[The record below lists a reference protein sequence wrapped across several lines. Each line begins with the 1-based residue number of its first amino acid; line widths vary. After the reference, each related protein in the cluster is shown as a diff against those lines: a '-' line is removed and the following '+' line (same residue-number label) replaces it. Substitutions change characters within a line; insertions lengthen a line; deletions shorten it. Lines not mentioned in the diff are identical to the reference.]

1 MRLRLLSRILAAS
14 AATFCLITAM
24 SQPSAAQTT
33 TYFCGTSRD
42 GVPTTY
48 ARTATGRKVA
58 VIRWEREWGGKYTPE
73 VRCQEVSAKF
83 QSASEQGLLKYLTY
97 GIKSGQKVICVAGE
111 YGGPC
116 QQILFTLRSSDD
128 PDRVLQDMMSVGFR
142 AQGPV
147 VQSEDSSPQYY
158 YDFEKF
164 LENTPTEE

>member
-1 MRLRLLSRILAAS
+1 MKLKLFASLLAAS
-14 AATFCLITAM
+14 MLAVGALTIS
-24 SQPSAAQTT
+24 SQPGEAQTN
-33 TYFCGTSRD
+33 TYSCETNR

-48 ARTATGRKVA
+48 ALTATGKKIA
-58 VIRWEREWGGKYTPE
+58 VIRWVKNWGGKYTPE

-116 QQILFTLRSSDD
+116 LQVLFTLRSNDD

-147 VQSEDSSPQYY
+147 VQSEDGSPQYY
-158 YDFEKF
+158 YDFEQF
-164 LENTPTEE
+164 LEKAPTAE

>member
-1 MRLRLLSRILAAS
+1 MK
-14 AATFCLITAM
+14 
-24 SQPSAAQTT
+24 
-33 TYFCGTSRD
+33 
-42 GVPTTY
+42 PTTY
-48 ARTATGRKVA
+48 ALTATGKKIA
-58 VIRWEREWGGKYTPE
+58 VIRWVKNWGGKYTPE

-116 QQILFTLRSSDD
+116 LQVLFTLRSNDD

-147 VQSEDSSPQYY
+147 VQSEDGSPQYY
-158 YDFEKF
+158 YDFEQF
-164 LENTPTEE
+164 LEKATTAE

>member
-1 MRLRLLSRILAAS
+1 MKLKLFATLLAAGTL
-14 AATFCLITAM
+14 ALGALAIG
-24 SQPSAAQTT
+24 SQPSSAQTT
-33 TYFCGTSRD
+33 TYSCDTSRD

-48 ARTATGRKVA
+48 ALTATGRKVA
-58 VIRWEREWGGKYTPE
+58 VIRWVKNWGGKYTPE
-73 VRCQEVSAKF
+73 VRCREVSEKF

-116 QQILFTLRSSDD
+116 QQILFTLRSNEN
-128 PDRVLQDMMSVGFR
+128 PDLVLQDMMSVGFR

-147 VQSEDSSPQYY
+147 VQSEDGSPQYY

-164 LENTPTEE
+164 IEKAPTEE